1 MTRAS
6 DKTSLLGGGGGSAWH
21 TAGERSVVVLMN
33 GVRRTGGTSSKI
45 RRCVIKQVTVK
56 RCVAGLLVLSLLS
69 ILYYTHYLSSPFT
82 R

>member
-6 DKTSLLGGGGGSAWH
+6 DKKSLLGGGSSWP

-33 GVRRTGGTSSKI
+33 GVRRTGGTTLKI

-69 ILYYTHYLSSPFT
+69 ILYYTHYLSSPFA